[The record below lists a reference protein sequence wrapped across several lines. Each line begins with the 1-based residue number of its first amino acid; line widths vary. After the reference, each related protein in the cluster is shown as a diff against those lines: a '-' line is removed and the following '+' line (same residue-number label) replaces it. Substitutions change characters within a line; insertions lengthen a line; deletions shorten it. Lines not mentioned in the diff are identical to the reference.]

1 MKTAREGIPGQYLT
15 DSLDILR
22 SNCYAYRAGCKACY
36 RVLAAQMRILCCDRK
51 REHGGWRENSLL
63 ALQYPELTLERF
75 PDRFPLTAEAGE
87 AALGLPWIRTGE
99 WIPLGE
105 WLKQDG
111 LAWPGDGMSVRDLI
125 KYISEKDG
133 GAHIDPRPGRIPT
146 EAAALI
152 PGLICDLAEY
162 LLLVL
167 DPIVESEHDQ
177 SN

>member
-1 MKTAREGIPGQYLT
+1 MKTVRTGIHGQYLT

-22 SNCYAYRAGCKACY
+22 SNCRACRAGCRPCY
-36 RVLAAQMRILCCDRK
+36 RALAAQMRILCCDRK

-63 ALQYPELTLERF
+63 ALQFPQLQLERF
-75 PDRFPLTAEAGE
+75 ADRFPLSMETGAVV
-87 AALGLPWIRTGE
+87 LGQDWIRTGD

-105 WLKQDG
+105 WLEQAV
-111 LAWPGDGMSVRDLI
+111 LAWPGGGMSARDLI

-133 GAHIDPRPGRIPT
+133 GAHIDPQPGRIPA
-146 EAAALI
+146 EVLALI
-152 PGLICDLAEY
+152 PDLICGMAEY
-162 LLLVL
+162 LLLIL